1 MNDYLFLMHE
11 PPGAAAGSAANW
23 PTYLAWLRG
32 TGQFDGG
39 SSIGGGVCV
48 SRSGAAVD
56 IAAHLVGYLRV
67 RAGSLDDARKLLV
80 GNPVFEAGGTV
91 EIRELPE
98 G

>member
-11 PPGAAAGSAANW
+11 PPRAAAGSAPDW
-23 PTYLAWLRG
+23 QPYLAWLRG

-48 SRSGAAVD
+48 SRAGEALP

-80 GNPVFEAGGTV
+80 GNPVFEVGGTV
-91 EIRELPE
+91 EIRELPQS
-98 G
+98 

>member
-1 MNDYLFLMHE
+1 VNDYLFLMHQ
-11 PPGAAAGSAANW
+11 PPGSATGTATDW
-23 PTYLAWLRG
+23 QPYLAWLRG

-48 SRSGAAVD
+48 ARSSAPAE
-56 IAAHLVGYLRV
+56 IAAHLIGYLRV
-67 RAGSLDDARKLLV
+67 RAGSLEDARKLLV

-98 G
+98 D

>member
-11 PPGAAAGSAANW
+11 PPRAATGSGPDW
-23 PTYLAWLRG
+23 QPYLTWLRG

-39 SSIGGGVCV
+39 SSMGGGVCV
-48 SRSGAAVD
+48 SRAGEAPAV
-56 IAAHLVGYLRV
+56 APLVGYLRV

-91 EIRELPE
+91 EIRELPQ